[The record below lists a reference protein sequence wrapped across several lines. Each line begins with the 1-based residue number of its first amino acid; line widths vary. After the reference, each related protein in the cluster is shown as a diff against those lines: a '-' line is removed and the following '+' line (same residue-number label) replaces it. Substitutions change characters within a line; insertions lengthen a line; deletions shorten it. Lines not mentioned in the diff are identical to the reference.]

1 MAYILISA
9 YPDGYNMDLRYTEHK
24 SFDDLVLELERM
36 SFEPSDIDD
45 ILSGNTFNDVDGE
58 GWMRVIYV

>member
-9 YPDGYNMDLRYTEHK
+9 HPNGYEMDLRYTEHK

-36 SFEPSDIDD
+36 SFEPSNIDD